1 MKSDRTLYKDTLE
14 NFLGIPTLSGSQFP
28 LDYGILFTGLEY
40 RFGEIEYTR
49 KQSIKGELVL
59 TTFISDTIQALSIE
73 EERKKILL
81 EALGFDQNDAIYTH
95 IDSMNLRILEAF
107 SILLKNVNNRDSD
120 DWCIEVFQQIG
131 LSSFS
136 YQKEN
141 TFFFDLVHYFHRFQ
155 QFHDEK
161 IALLPFNTGKM

>member
-59 TTFISDTIQALSIE
+59 TTFIGDTIQALSIE

-120 DWCIEVFQQIG
+120 DRCIEVFQQIG

-155 QFHDEK
+155 QFRDEK